1 MSYLS
6 LCFLYLH
13 ANQISQCQETDH
25 GLLALECTLFPS
37 YLFIPVK
44 SLPVPPVFFFVFFF
58 WYLAVFLPFRFVSF
72 WPILALPEAIL
83 LHSAIQPWHLVMGP
97 VLLLPWCCLL
107 CLQPVASAVP
117 RRAGLALAF
126 LRSAHPAV
134 TRIPLN
140 VQQ

>member
-1 MSYLS
+1 MPIRLASARKQTTACLLLNAPFFLLTCLS
-6 LCFLYLH
+6 QSSH
-13 ANQISQCQETDH
+13 
-25 GLLALECTLFPS
+25 FPFH
-37 YLFIPVK
+37 L
-44 SLPVPPVFFFVFFF
+44 FFVFFF
-58 WYLAVFLPFRFVSF
+58 WYLAVFLPFHFVSS
-72 WPILALPEAIL
+72 WPILALLEAIL